1 MAQITVSINNRV
13 YEIAC
18 DDGQEDHLARLGT
31 YIDSKVTELA
41 ASIGQVGD
49 ARLLVMASL
58 LIADE
63 LADVYGELAE
73 ARDALEGMPATAATA
88 GPADESADM
97 AESLAK
103 NLELLAGRVEDI
115 AARLES
121 A

>member
-31 YIDSKVTELA
+31 YIDSKVTELS

-73 ARDALEGMPATAATA
+73 AREALEGTPAAAA
-88 GPADESADM
+88 VPESPEM

-103 NLELLAGRVEDI
+103 NIELLAGRVEDI

>member
-18 DDGQEDHLARLGT
+18 DDGQEEHLARLGT
-31 YIDSKVTELA
+31 YIDGKVTELA

-73 ARDALEGMPATAATA
+73 ARDALEGTPAAAPVSET
-88 GPADESADM
+88 PEM

>member
-31 YIDSKVTELA
+31 YIDSKVTELS

-73 ARDALEGMPATAATA
+73 ARDALEGTPAAAA
-88 GPADESADM
+88 APESPEM
-97 AESLAK
+97 TESLAK
-103 NLELLAGRVEDI
+103 NLELLASRVEDI

>member
-1 MAQITVSINNRV
+1 MAQINITINNRV
-13 YEIAC
+13 YEVAC

-31 YIDSKVTELA
+31 YIDGKVGELV
-41 ASIGQVGD
+41 ASVGQVGD

-73 ARDALEGMPATAATA
+73 ARDALDGAQPTGQAAA
-88 GPADESADM
+88 EAEPPEM
-97 AESLAK
+97 AESLAR

>member
-18 DDGQEDHLARLGT
+18 DDGQEEHLARLGT

-73 ARDALEGMPATAATA
+73 ARDALDGAPAA
-88 GPADESADM
+88 PASSETPEM

>member
-18 DDGQEDHLARLGT
+18 DDGQEEHLARLGT

-73 ARDALEGMPATAATA
+73 AREALEGAPTAPAQSETPEMT
-88 GPADESADM
+88 
-97 AESLAK
+97 ESLAK

>member
-1 MAQITVSINNRV
+1 MAQISLTINNRV
-13 YEIAC
+13 YEVAC
-18 DDGQEDHLARLGT
+18 DDGQEDHLARLGS
-31 YIDSKVTELA
+31 YIDSKVTELS

-73 ARDALEGMPATAATA
+73 AREALEAALAPQAAAPAQANDM
-88 GPADESADM
+88 ADEM
-97 AESLAK
+97 AH

>member
-1 MAQITVSINNRV
+1 MAQITITINNRV
-13 YEIAC
+13 YEVAC

-31 YIDSKVTELA
+31 YIDSKVTELSN
-41 ASIGQVGD
+41 SIGQVGD

-73 ARDALEGMPATAATA
+73 AREALEAAQTQAPAAPA
-88 GPADESADM
+88 GTGDADEM
-97 AESLAK
+97 AR
-103 NLELLAGRVEDI
+103 NLELLAGRVEEI